1 MTTKES
7 IAAIEIGS
15 SKIAGMVG
23 RRDSGGNLE
32 VLAYATENSSSFIR
46 KGIIFNIDKAVI
58 GLKSII
64 DNLERSLEGQTISKV
79 YVCICGQSFRS
90 LKNVVCRELPESV
103 SITEEMVDSI
113 CEENRAMK
121 LSDMDIFDVIPQ
133 GYHIGTIS
141 EMDPVGVI
149 GNRIEGCF
157 LNIVGRSIIRK
168 NLERCFSDAKI
179 KIADDPGITSTITAK
194 YVLTE
199 SERRLGCALIDFGAD
214 TTTVSIYH
222 KNILRFLS
230 VIPIGSSSI
239 THDLMSLNIDENEAE
254 ELKVHYGSA
263 ILEISRDE
271 EEIIH
276 LNEENHSVKLSEIN
290 NIVEARAMEVIANVW
305 NQIQLSGYSNRL
317 GSGLI
322 FTGGGSNLRNLS
334 TAFCKYVKR
343 NPKIRTASL
352 VYEPSIS
359 GLAIPSDGTINAL
372 IGLTLGGRENC
383 CERIFI
389 QPTVNPVPN
398 VKPTD
403 TVEEIDEGGLSVNL
417 DNNLGSKTSD
427 GAEDEETVL
436 PPDEEGKKSGIKL
449 PFWDKLRKQK
459 KDDVQP
465 EDPAVVEQ
473 REYDREQE
481 QIRRDHERTERDAQ
495 HEMELLRKAEEKKKL
510 DALRAQRQ
518 EEERILREK
527 KKEQDRIKREQ
538 DRIEKEKKKKD
549 SKFNKALNHLT
560 DIFFNEDQM
569 KDDND

>member
-90 LKNVVCRELPESV
+90 LRNVVCRELPESI

-113 CEENRAMK
+113 CEENRTMK
-121 LSDMDIFDVIPQ
+121 LADLDIFDVIPQ

-141 EMDPVGVI
+141 EMDPIGVI

-168 NLERCFSDAKI
+168 NLERCFSDARI
-179 KIADDPGITSTITAK
+179 KVADDPSITSTITAK

-222 KNILRFLS
+222 KNILRFLA
-230 VIPIGSSSI
+230 VIPLGSSSI

-276 LNEENHSVKLSEIN
+276 LNEESHSVKLSEIN
-290 NIVEARAMEVIANVW
+290 NIVEARAMEIIANVW

-352 VYEPSIS
+352 VYESSIS
-359 GLAIPSDGTINAL
+359 GLAIPNDGTINAL

-383 CERIFI
+383 CERIFT
-389 QPTVNPVPN
+389 QPIVNPIDD
-398 VKPTD
+398 VKPND
-403 TVEEIDEGGLSVNL
+403 TIEEIDEGGLSVSY
-417 DNNLGSKTSD
+417 DNDSNSQYKPD
-427 GAEDEETVL
+427 DAKTVL
-436 PPDEEGKKSGIKL
+436 SSDEDSKKSGIKL
-449 PFWDKLRKQK
+449 PFWDKLKKQK
-459 KDDVQP
+459 KENVEV

-481 QIRRDHERTERDAQ
+481 QIRRDHEKAERDAQ
-495 HEMELLRKAEEKKKL
+495 REIDLLRKAEEKEKL
-510 DALRAQRQ
+510 DALRAQRL
-518 EEERILREK
+518 EKERILREK
-527 KKEQDRIKREQ
+527 KKEEDRIKKEQ
-538 DRIEKEKKKKD
+538 DRINREKKKKD
-549 SKFNKALNHLT
+549 NKFNKALNHLT

>member
-121 LSDMDIFDVIPQ
+121 LSDLDIFDVIPQ

-168 NLERCFSDAKI
+168 NLERCFSDARI
-179 KIADDPGITSTITAK
+179 KIADDPDITSTITAR

-230 VIPIGSSSI
+230 VIPLGGSSI

-290 NIVEARAMEVIANVW
+290 NIVEARAMEIIANVW

-383 CERIFI
+383 CERIFTQPI
-389 QPTVNPVPN
+389 VNPTVD
-398 VKPTD
+398 VKPND
-403 TVEEIDEGGLSVNL
+403 IVEEIYEGGLSVNL
-417 DNNLGSKTSD
+417 DNDNSG
-427 GAEDEETVL
+427 GADADEVVLPSDEENR
-436 PPDEEGKKSGIKL
+436 KSGIKL

-459 KDDVQP
+459 KEDVEP

-473 REYDREQE
+473 RKYDREQE
-481 QIRRDHERTERDAQ
+481 QIRKEHEQAEKDAQ
-495 HEMELLRKAEEKKKL
+495 REVELLRKAEEKRKL

-538 DRIEKEKKKKD
+538 DRIDKEKKKKD

>member
-1 MTTKES
+1 
-7 IAAIEIGS
+7 
-15 SKIAGMVG
+15 MVG

-64 DNLERSLEGQTISKV
+64 NNLERSLEGQTISKV

-90 LKNVVCRELPESV
+90 LKNVICRELPESV

-121 LSDMDIFDVIPQ
+121 LSELDIFDVIPQ

-168 NLERCFSDAKI
+168 NIERCFSDARI

-276 LNEENHSVKLSEIN
+276 LNEESHSVKLSEIN
-290 NIVEARAMEVIANVW
+290 NIVEARAIEIIANVW

-383 CERIFI
+383 CERIFT
-389 QPTVNPVPN
+389 QPIDPVIDIKTTGVN
-398 VKPTD
+398 
-403 TVEEIDEGGLSVNL
+403 EEVDEGGLSVNY
-417 DNNLGSKTSD
+417 DNEAAYQNISDDDAENDEAMSASGEESKK
-427 GAEDEETVL
+427 G
-436 PPDEEGKKSGIKL
+436 GIKL

-459 KDDVQP
+459 KEDVEA
-465 EDPAVVEQ
+465 EDPDLVEQ
-473 REYDREQE
+473 REYEREQE
-481 QIRRDHERTERDAQ
+481 QIRREHERAERDAQ
-495 HEMELLRKAEEKKKL
+495 HEVELLRKAEEKKKQ

-527 KKEQDRIKREQ
+527 KKKQDRI
-538 DRIEKEKKKKD
+538 DKEKKKKD

>member
-64 DNLERSLEGQTISKV
+64 DNLEKSLEGLTISKV
-79 YVCICGQSFRS
+79 YVSICGQSFRS
-90 LKNVVCRELPESV
+90 LKNVVSRDLPENV

-113 CEENRAMK
+113 CEENRAIK
-121 LSDMDIFDVIPQ
+121 LTDMDIFDVIPQ

-157 LNIVGRSIIRK
+157 LNIVGRSIVRK
-168 NLERCFSDAKI
+168 NLERCFSDARI
-179 KIADDPGITSTITAK
+179 KIADDPDITSTVTAK

-263 ILEISRDE
+263 TLEISKDE

-290 NIVEARAMEVIANVW
+290 NIVEARAMEIIANVW
-305 NQIQLSGYSNRL
+305 NQIQLSGYANRL

-334 TAFCKYVKR
+334 TAFCKYIKR

-359 GLAIPSDGTINAL
+359 GLTIPSDGTINAL

-383 CERIFI
+383 CERMFN
-389 QPTVNPVPN
+389 QPIPNPGQE
-398 VKPTD
+398 VKIDHPS
-403 TVEEIDEGGLSVNL
+403 EEIDEGGLSVNY
-417 DNNLGSKTSD
+417 DNDDQYNTKPDRIETEEIPLSS
-427 GAEDEETVL
+427 DEEN
-436 PPDEEGKKSGIKL
+436 KKIGIKV
-449 PFWDKLRKQK
+449 PFWDKIRKQK
-459 KDDVQP
+459 KEEIEI
-465 EDPAVVEQ
+465 EDPETVAQ
-473 REYDREQE
+473 REYEREQQ
-481 QIRRDHERTERDAQ
+481 QIRKDRDRAEREAQ
-495 HEMELLRKAEEKKKL
+495 HEVETLRRAEQKKKQ
-510 DALRAQRQ
+510 DALKVQQQ

-527 KKEQDRIKREQ
+527 RKEQERV
-538 DRIEKEKKKKD
+538 EKLAKKKD
-549 SKFNKALNHLT
+549 NKFNKALNHLT

>member
-1 MTTKES
+1 M
-7 IAAIEIGS
+7 
-15 SKIAGMVG
+15 
-23 RRDSGGNLE
+23 
-32 VLAYATENSSSFIR
+32 AYATENSSSFIR

-64 DNLERSLEGQTISKV
+64 DNLEKSLEGLTISKV
-79 YVCICGQSFRS
+79 YVSICGQSFRS
-90 LKNVVCRELPESV
+90 LKNVVSRDLPENV

-113 CEENRAMK
+113 CEENRAIK
-121 LSDMDIFDVIPQ
+121 LTDMDIFDVIPQ

-157 LNIVGRSIIRK
+157 LNIVGRSIVRK
-168 NLERCFSDAKI
+168 NLERCFSDARI
-179 KIADDPGITSTITAK
+179 KIADDPDITSTVTAK

-263 ILEISRDE
+263 TLEISKDE

-290 NIVEARAMEVIANVW
+290 NIVEARAMEIIANVW
-305 NQIQLSGYSNRL
+305 NQIQLSGYTNRL

-334 TAFCKYVKR
+334 TAFCKYIKR

-359 GLAIPSDGTINAL
+359 GLTIPSDGTINAL

-383 CERIFI
+383 CERIFN
-389 QPTVNPVPN
+389 QPIPNPDQE
-398 VKPTD
+398 VKIDHPS
-403 TVEEIDEGGLSVNL
+403 EEIDEGGLSVSY
-417 DNNLGSKTSD
+417 DNNDKYDTKPDRPETEDMPLPS
-427 GAEDEETVL
+427 DEEN
-436 PPDEEGKKSGIKL
+436 KKIGIKV
-449 PFWDKLRKQK
+449 PFWDKIRKPK
-459 KDDVQP
+459 KEEIEI
-465 EDPAVVEQ
+465 EDPEAVAQ
-473 REYDREQE
+473 REYEREQQ
-481 QIRRDHERTERDAQ
+481 QIRKDRDRAEREAQ
-495 HEMELLRKAEEKKKL
+495 HEVETLRRAEQKKKQDVL
-510 DALRAQRQ
+510 KAQQQ
-518 EEERILREK
+518 EKERILREK
-527 KKEQDRIKREQ
+527 RKEQE
-538 DRIEKEKKKKD
+538 RIEKLAKKKD
-549 SKFNKALNHLT
+549 NKFNKALNHLT

>member
-64 DNLERSLEGQTISKV
+64 DNLEKSLEGLTISKV
-79 YVCICGQSFRS
+79 YVSICGQSFRS
-90 LKNVVCRELPESV
+90 LKNVVSRDLPENV

-113 CEENRAMK
+113 CEENRAIK
-121 LSDMDIFDVIPQ
+121 LTDMDIFDVIPQ

-157 LNIVGRSIIRK
+157 LNIVGRSIVRK
-168 NLERCFSDAKI
+168 NLERCFSDARI
-179 KIADDPGITSTITAK
+179 KIADDPDITSTVTAK

-263 ILEISRDE
+263 TLEISKNE

-290 NIVEARAMEVIANVW
+290 NIVEARAMEIIANVW
-305 NQIQLSGYSNRL
+305 NQIQLSGYANRL

-334 TAFCKYVKR
+334 TAFCKYIKR

-359 GLAIPSDGTINAL
+359 GLTIPSDGTINAL

-383 CERIFI
+383 CERMFN
-389 QPTVNPVPN
+389 QPIPNPGQE
-398 VKPTD
+398 VKIDHPS
-403 TVEEIDEGGLSVNL
+403 EEIDEGGLSVNY
-417 DNNLGSKTSD
+417 DNDDQYNTKPDRIETEEIPLSS
-427 GAEDEETVL
+427 DEEN
-436 PPDEEGKKSGIKL
+436 KKIGIKV
-449 PFWDKLRKQK
+449 PFWDKIRKQK
-459 KDDVQP
+459 KEEIEI
-465 EDPAVVEQ
+465 EDPETVAQ
-473 REYDREQE
+473 REYEREQQ
-481 QIRRDHERTERDAQ
+481 QIRKDRDRAEREAQ
-495 HEMELLRKAEEKKKL
+495 HEVETLRRAEQKKKQDVL
-510 DALRAQRQ
+510 KAQQQ

-527 KKEQDRIKREQ
+527 RKEQE
-538 DRIEKEKKKKD
+538 RIEKLAKKKD
-549 SKFNKALNHLT
+549 NKFNKALNHLT

>member
-90 LKNVVCRELPESV
+90 LRNVVCRELPESI

-113 CEENRAMK
+113 CEENRTMK
-121 LSDMDIFDVIPQ
+121 LTDLDIFDVIPQ

-141 EMDPVGVI
+141 EMDPIGVI

-168 NLERCFSDAKI
+168 NLERCFSDARI
-179 KIADDPGITSTITAK
+179 KVADDPSITSTITAK

-222 KNILRFLS
+222 KNILRFLA
-230 VIPIGSSSI
+230 VIPLGSSSI

-276 LNEENHSVKLSEIN
+276 LNEESHSVKLSEIN
-290 NIVEARAMEVIANVW
+290 NIVEARAMEIIANVW

-352 VYEPSIS
+352 VYESSIS
-359 GLAIPSDGTINAL
+359 GLAIPNDGTINAL

-383 CERIFI
+383 CERIFT
-389 QPTVNPVPN
+389 QPIVNPIDD
-398 VKPTD
+398 VKPND
-403 TVEEIDEGGLSVNL
+403 TIEEIDEGGLSVSY
-417 DNNLGSKTSD
+417 DNDSNSQYKPD
-427 GAEDEETVL
+427 DAKTVL
-436 PPDEEGKKSGIKL
+436 SSDEDSKKSGIKL
-449 PFWDKLRKQK
+449 PFWDKLKKQK
-459 KDDVQP
+459 KENVEV

-481 QIRRDHERTERDAQ
+481 QIRRDHEKAERDAQ
-495 HEMELLRKAEEKKKL
+495 REIDLLRKAEEKEKL
-510 DALRAQRQ
+510 DALRAQRL
-518 EEERILREK
+518 EKERILREK
-527 KKEQDRIKREQ
+527 KKEEDRIKKEQ
-538 DRIEKEKKKKD
+538 DRINREKKKKD
-549 SKFNKALNHLT
+549 NKFNKALNHLT

>member
-64 DNLERSLEGQTISKV
+64 DNLEKSLEGLTISKV
-79 YVCICGQSFRS
+79 YVSICGQSFRS
-90 LKNVVCRELPESV
+90 LKNVVSRDLPENV

-113 CEENRAMK
+113 CEENRAIK
-121 LSDMDIFDVIPQ
+121 LTDMDIFDVIPQ

-157 LNIVGRSIIRK
+157 LNIVGRSIVRK
-168 NLERCFSDAKI
+168 NLERCFSDARI
-179 KIADDPGITSTITAK
+179 KIADDPDITSTVTAK

-263 ILEISRDE
+263 TLEISKDE

-276 LNEENHSVKLSEIN
+276 LTEENHSVKLSEIN
-290 NIVEARAMEVIANVW
+290 NIVEARAIEIIANVW
-305 NQIQLSGYSNRL
+305 NQIQLSGYANRL

-334 TAFCKYVKR
+334 TAFCKYIKR

-359 GLAIPSDGTINAL
+359 GLTIPSDGTINAL

-383 CERIFI
+383 CERMFN
-389 QPTVNPVPN
+389 QPIPNPSQE
-398 VKPTD
+398 VKIDHPS
-403 TVEEIDEGGLSVNL
+403 EEIDEGGLSVNY
-417 DNNLGSKTSD
+417 DNDDQYNTKPDRIETEEIPLSS
-427 GAEDEETVL
+427 DEEN
-436 PPDEEGKKSGIKL
+436 KKIGIKV
-449 PFWDKLRKQK
+449 PFWDKIRKQK
-459 KDDVQP
+459 KEEIEI
-465 EDPAVVEQ
+465 EDPETVAQ
-473 REYDREQE
+473 REYEREQQ
-481 QIRRDHERTERDAQ
+481 QIRKDRDRAEREAQ
-495 HEMELLRKAEEKKKL
+495 HEVETLRRAEQKKKQDVL
-510 DALRAQRQ
+510 KAQQQ

-527 KKEQDRIKREQ
+527 RKEQE
-538 DRIEKEKKKKD
+538 RIEKLAKKKD
-549 SKFNKALNHLT
+549 NKFNKALNHLT

>member
-46 KGIIFNIDKAVI
+46 KGIVFNIDKAVI

-64 DNLERSLEGQTISKV
+64 DNLEKSLEGQTISKV
-79 YVCICGQSFRS
+79 YVSICGQSFRS
-90 LKNVVCRELPESV
+90 LKNVISRDLSENV

-113 CEENRAMK
+113 CEENRAIK
-121 LSDMDIFDVIPQ
+121 LADMDIFDVIPQ

-168 NLERCFSDAKI
+168 NLERCFSDARI
-179 KIADDPGITSTITAK
+179 KIADDPDITSTITAR

-263 ILEISRDE
+263 TLEISKDE

-276 LNEENHSVKLSEIN
+276 LNEENHSVRLSEIN
-290 NIVEARAMEVIANVW
+290 NIVEARAMEIIANVW
-305 NQIQLSGYSNRL
+305 NQIQLSGYTNRL

-334 TAFCKYVKR
+334 TAFCKYIKR

-359 GLAIPSDGTINAL
+359 GLTIPSDGTINAL

-383 CERIFI
+383 CERLFN
-389 QPTVNPVPN
+389 QPVPN
-398 VKPTD
+398 PAPEVKVDHPS
-403 TVEEIDEGGLSVNL
+403 EEIYEGGLSV
-417 DNNLGSKTSD
+417 DNDDPYNTQLD
-427 GAEDEETVL
+427 GAEMEEMPLSSDEET
-436 PPDEEGKKSGIKL
+436 KKIGIKV
-449 PFWDKLRKQK
+449 PFWDKIRKQK
-459 KDDVQP
+459 KEEIEI
-465 EDPAVVEQ
+465 EDPETVAQ
-473 REYDREQE
+473 REYEREQQ
-481 QIRRDHERTERDAQ
+481 QIRRDRDRAEREAQ
-495 HEMELLRKAEEKKKL
+495 REVEISRKAEQKKKQ
-510 DALRAQRQ
+510 DALKAQQQ
-518 EEERILREK
+518 EAERVLREK
-527 KKEQDRIKREQ
+527 RKEGERIAKLAKKGNNP
-538 DRIEKEKKKKD
+538 
-549 SKFNKALNHLT
+549 FNKALNHLS

>member
-46 KGIIFNIDKAVI
+46 KGIVFNIDKAVI

-64 DNLERSLEGQTISKV
+64 DNLEKSLEGQTISKV
-79 YVCICGQSFRS
+79 YVSICGQSFRS
-90 LKNVVCRELPESV
+90 LKNVISRDLSENV

-113 CEENRAMK
+113 CEENRAIK
-121 LSDMDIFDVIPQ
+121 LVDMDIFDVIPQ

-168 NLERCFSDAKI
+168 NLERCFSDARI
-179 KIADDPGITSTITAK
+179 KIADDPDITSTITAR

-263 ILEISRDE
+263 TLEISKDE

-276 LNEENHSVKLSEIN
+276 LNEENHSVRLSEIN
-290 NIVEARAMEVIANVW
+290 NIVEARAMEIIANVW
-305 NQIQLSGYSNRL
+305 NQIQLSGYTNRL

-334 TAFCKYVKR
+334 TAFCKYIKR

-359 GLAIPSDGTINAL
+359 GLTIPSDGTINAL

-383 CERIFI
+383 CERLFN
-389 QPTVNPVPN
+389 QPVPN
-398 VKPTD
+398 PAPEVKID
-403 TVEEIDEGGLSVNL
+403 HSSEEIDEGGLSVDNDDPYDTQL
-417 DNNLGSKTSD
+417 DGTEMEEMPLSS
-427 GAEDEETVL
+427 DEEN
-436 PPDEEGKKSGIKL
+436 KKIGIKV
-449 PFWDKLRKQK
+449 PFWDKIKKQK
-459 KDDVQP
+459 KEEIEI
-465 EDPAVVEQ
+465 EDPETVAQ
-473 REYDREQE
+473 RKYEREQQ
-481 QIRRDHERTERDAQ
+481 QIRRDRDRAEREAQ
-495 HEMELLRKAEEKKKL
+495 REVETSRRAEQKKKQ
-510 DALRAQRQ
+510 DALKAQQQ
-518 EEERILREK
+518 EAERVLREK
-527 KKEQDRIKREQ
+527 RKEQER
-538 DRIEKEKKKKD
+538 KEKLAKKGNNP
-549 SKFNKALNHLT
+549 FNKALNHLS

>member
-46 KGIIFNIDKAVI
+46 KGIVFNIDKAVI

-64 DNLERSLEGQTISKV
+64 DNLEKSLEGQTISKV
-79 YVCICGQSFRS
+79 YVSICGQSFRS
-90 LKNVVCRELPESV
+90 LKNVISRDLSENV

-113 CEENRAMK
+113 CEENRAIK
-121 LSDMDIFDVIPQ
+121 LADMDIFDVIPQ

-168 NLERCFSDAKI
+168 NLERCFSDARI
-179 KIADDPGITSTITAK
+179 KIADDPDITSTITAR

-263 ILEISRDE
+263 TLEISKDE

-276 LNEENHSVKLSEIN
+276 LNEENHSVRLSEIN
-290 NIVEARAMEVIANVW
+290 NIVEARAMEIIANVW
-305 NQIQLSGYSNRL
+305 NQIQLSGYTNRL

-334 TAFCKYVKR
+334 TAFCKYIKR

-359 GLAIPSDGTINAL
+359 GLTIPSDGTINAL

-383 CERIFI
+383 CERLFN
-389 QPTVNPVPN
+389 QPVPN
-398 VKPTD
+398 PAPEVKVD
-403 TVEEIDEGGLSVNL
+403 HSSEEIYEGGLSV
-417 DNNLGSKTSD
+417 DNDDPYNTQLD
-427 GAEDEETVL
+427 GAEMEEMPLSSDEET
-436 PPDEEGKKSGIKL
+436 KKIGIKV
-449 PFWDKLRKQK
+449 PFWDKIRKQK
-459 KDDVQP
+459 KEEIEI
-465 EDPAVVEQ
+465 EDPETVAQ
-473 REYDREQE
+473 REYEREQQ
-481 QIRRDHERTERDAQ
+481 QIRRDRDRAEREAQ
-495 HEMELLRKAEEKKKL
+495 HEVEISRKAEQKKKQ
-510 DALRAQRQ
+510 DALKAQQQEAERVLREKRK
-518 EEERILREK
+518 EEERIAKLAK
-527 KKEQDRIKREQ
+527 KGNNP
-538 DRIEKEKKKKD
+538 
-549 SKFNKALNHLT
+549 FNKALNHLS

>member
-15 SKIAGMVG
+15 YKSASMIG

-32 VLAYATENSSSFIR
+32 VLAYATEDSSSFIR

-121 LSDMDIFDVIPQ
+121 LSDLDIFDVIPQ

-168 NLERCFSDAKI
+168 NLERCFSDARI
-179 KIADDPGITSTITAK
+179 KIADDPDITSTITAR

-230 VIPIGSSSI
+230 VIPLGGSSI

-290 NIVEARAMEVIANVW
+290 NIVEARAMEIIANVW

-383 CERIFI
+383 CERIFT
-389 QPTVNPVPN
+389 QPIVNPAVD
-398 VKPTD
+398 VKPND
-403 TVEEIDEGGLSVNL
+403 IVEEIYEGGLSVNL
-417 DNNLGSKTSD
+417 DNDNSG
-427 GAEDEETVL
+427 GADADEVVLPSDEENR
-436 PPDEEGKKSGIKL
+436 KSGIKL

-459 KDDVQP
+459 KEDVEP

-473 REYDREQE
+473 RKYDREQE
-481 QIRRDHERTERDAQ
+481 QIRKEHEQAEKDAQ
-495 HEMELLRKAEEKKKL
+495 REVELLRKAEEKRKL

-538 DRIEKEKKKKD
+538 DRIDKEKKKKD